1 MTPRK
6 KKETEVGAAADAV
19 EVVAPSADSAPSAKT
34 TAKTKAKKKAVPAGA
49 AAAGDGVG
57 GQMQEAGAA
66 AGVPSD
72 EELVP
77 SDSILTYAPD
87 ETNDDSATSADVDQ
101 MIAFHLSGQRYGLPI
116 ESVQEIQQIVTFSQ
130 QNGIGAVVG
139 MVNLRGEVIPAIDMR
154 SLLGLEHLEYNVNT
168 PMIICRSH
176 QGLVA
181 LVVDEVED
189 VITLPEDCVAVPPK
203 LHSLADRM
211 IGVCRLGT
219 DLVYLLDV
227 ERLVAP
233 LGLSTGG
240 GW

>member
-6 KKETEVGAAADAV
+6 KKETTDAKADAAK
-19 EVVAPSADSAPSAKT
+19 VASEPVAAKPDASDAVSA
-34 TAKTKAKKKAVPAGA
+34 
-49 AAAGDGVG
+49 
-57 GQMQEAGAA
+57 
-66 AGVPSD
+66 SD
-72 EELVP
+72 ELLA

-87 ETNDDSATSADVDQ
+87 EAAADDAAAVVVDQ
-101 MIAFHLSGQRYGLPI
+101 MIAFHLAGQRYGLPI
-116 ESVQEIQQIVTFSQ
+116 DSVQEIQQIVSFSQ
-130 QNGIGAVVG
+130 QNGSGAVVG

-154 SLLGLEHLEYNVNT
+154 ALLGLEHLDYNVNT
-168 PMIICRSH
+168 PMIICRSA

-189 VITLPEDCVAVPPK
+189 VITLPVDCVAVPPK
-203 LHSLADRM
+203 LHNLADRM

-233 LGLSTGG
+233 LGLATGG

>member
-6 KKETEVGAAADAV
+6 KKETAPDTAAKAADVAAAALPDAVEGDEQVTEAAAAAPTPEVEMPEAADAD
-19 EVVAPSADSAPSAKT
+19 VA
-34 TAKTKAKKKAVPAGA
+34 
-49 AAAGDGVG
+49 
-57 GQMQEAGAA
+57 
-66 AGVPSD
+66 
-72 EELVP
+72 P
-77 SDSILTYAPD
+77 SDSILTYAP
-87 ETNDDSATSADVDQ
+87 EQLADDMAGSSVVDQ

-116 ESVQEIQQIVTFSQ
+116 DSVQEIQQIVTFSQ
-130 QNGIGAVVG
+130 QNGSGAVVG

-154 SLLGLEHLEYNVNT
+154 ALLGLEHLEYNVNT

-189 VITLPEDCVAVPPK
+189 VITLPVDCIAVPPK
-203 LHSLADRM
+203 LHNLSDRM

-227 ERLVAP
+227 ERLVSP
-233 LGLSTGG
+233 LGLSSGG

>member
-6 KKETEVGAAADAV
+6 KKEPEAGVAADAV
-19 EVVAPSADSAPSAKT
+19 EATAPSAKPAT
-34 TAKTKAKKKAVPAGA
+34 SAKTKAKSKA
-49 AAAGDGVG
+49 AAVDPAAVD
-57 GQMQEAGAA
+57 AAAA

-72 EELVP
+72 DELVP

-87 ETNDDSATSADVDQ
+87 ETSDDPATSDGVDQ

-130 QNGIGAVVG
+130 QSGIGAVVG

-154 SLLGLEHLEYNVNT
+154 SLLGIEHLEYNVNT

-181 LVVDEVED
+181 LVVDDVED

-233 LGLSTGG
+233 LGLSSGG

>member
-19 EVVAPSADSAPSAKT
+19 EAAAPSTKPTTSAKT
-34 TAKTKAKKKAVPAGA
+34 KSKTKPKTKPKTKAAAVDSSTVED
-49 AAAGDGVG
+49 DG
-57 GQMQEAGAA
+57 
-66 AGVPSD
+66 
-72 EELVP
+72 LVP
-77 SDSILTYAPD
+77 SGSILTYAPD
-87 ETNDDSATSADVDQ
+87 ETSDDSTISAGVDQ

-130 QNGIGAVVG
+130 QSGIGAVVG